1 MEIFI
6 TQMELVWFFT
16 KLDIVHIEDVD
27 ILIRYNIRIS
37 PVMDNVH
44 IMVDKR
50 CTDTG
55 GGYQGYYYDTLMEVV
70 QTWTEK
76 YFPNEWMNDM
86 CCFSANQSPLRRKTK
101 TGWSDNVSD

>member
-1 MEIFI
+1 LFESTALSCPIISEFGLLPTYVNFVFDI
-6 TQMELVWFFT
+6 SACISSR
-16 KLDIVHIEDVD
+16 LDIVHIEDVD

-76 YFPNEWMNDM
+76 DFPNE
-86 CCFSANQSPLRRKTK
+86 
-101 TGWSDNVSD
+101 

>member
-1 MEIFI
+1 MGN
-6 TQMELVWFFT
+6 
-16 KLDIVHIEDVD
+16 D
-27 ILIRYNIRIS
+27 
-37 PVMDNVH
+37 VH

-76 YFPNEWMNDM
+76 DFPNESINQSINQSINDI

-101 TGWSDNVSD
+101 TGWSDNVSE